1 MNNDTDAMA
10 QALRKIAQLDGD
22 GLPEHTP
29 QAMVHIAN
37 AALANSCDLGVGCDE
52 AGACYAMT
60 DCETCCGSGEIVT
73 DWERYKHPR
82 DGDVG
87 DEAVADCPDCDGNG
101 KVEVPSLAAQD
112 GLVEAARLRRLADDC
127 SGYEPSLSAL
137 QRAAHD
143 AAAIIEQMF
152 GALKTARVYLTDFEG
167 LPETDCN
174 NPLKKIDAAL
184 ASIEVKS

>member
-112 GLVEAARLRRLADDC
+112 GLVEALEGLLHHEIGHVGPYAGQRVIAARK
-127 SGYEPSLSAL
+127 AL
-137 QRAAHD
+137 
-143 AAAIIEQMF
+143 AAAK
-152 GALKTARVYLTDFEG
+152 GSK
-167 LPETDCN
+167 P
-174 NPLKKIDAAL
+174 
-184 ASIEVKS
+184 